1 MNTCE
6 TCRFWSDRI
15 AGNCDTGMEALCL
28 NEDSPFYSTFVTENS
43 WCPKWDYNAWGA
55 IDELGAPD
63 DYDDDPEEKTKGSP
77 DEGPGP
83 IPAYQRRCHR
93 RLWRYR

>member
-1 MNTCE
+1 MANTCE

-15 AGNCDTGMEALCL
+15 ANAGNTGMEAMCL

-55 IDELGAPD
+55 IDELDAP
-63 DYDDDPEEKTKGSP
+63 DYDDDPEERDQGQS
-77 DEGPGP
+77 
-83 IPAYQRRCHR
+83 R
-93 RLWRYR
+93 

>member
-1 MNTCE
+1 MANTCE

-15 AGNCDTGMEALCL
+15 AHAGDTEMEAMCL

-55 IDELGAPD
+55 IDELEPP
-63 DYDDDPEEKTKGSP
+63 DPEEEDQEQT
-77 DEGPGP
+77 
-83 IPAYQRRCHR
+83 R
-93 RLWRYR
+93 